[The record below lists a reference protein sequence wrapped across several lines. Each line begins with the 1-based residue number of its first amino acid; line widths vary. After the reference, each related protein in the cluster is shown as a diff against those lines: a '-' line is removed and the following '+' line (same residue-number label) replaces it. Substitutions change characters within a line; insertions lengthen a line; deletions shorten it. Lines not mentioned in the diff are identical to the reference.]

1 MAYINIPSAVADD
14 KIGVVEGTYCA
25 VIGRNVAVIVRPWRT
40 SVSRSWKIHILQQYS
55 KCHKLGRHSLLLLKA
70 RRWRFRFLSHLNIKM
85 NKIIKSSF
93 LKGIITLSITKYV
106 TFI

>member
-14 KIGVVEGTYCA
+14 KIGVVEGAYCA
-25 VIGRNVAVIVRPWRT
+25 VIGRNVAVVLRPWRT
-40 SVSRSWKIHILQQYS
+40 SVSRSWKIHILQQY
-55 KCHKLGRHSLLLLKA
+55 SLLLLKA